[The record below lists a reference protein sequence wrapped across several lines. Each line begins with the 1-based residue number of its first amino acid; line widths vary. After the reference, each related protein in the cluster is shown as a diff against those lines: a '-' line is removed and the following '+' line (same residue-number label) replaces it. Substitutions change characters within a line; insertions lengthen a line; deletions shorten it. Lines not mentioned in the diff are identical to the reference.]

1 MSPPTTFEDGRFG
14 RVRSID
20 ADRGRVFI
28 DFTSGFST
36 WFVPDDLAEW
46 SPGDIGFITPSSSEK
61 VDPSFWKHG
70 HSVAEIRSVK
80 DQEVVVSID
89 GTLQSYAQRH
99 ADPFEV
105 GQVVRVEVDGELG
118 LVVSDE
124 PISAIRVEHSHDD
137 FDVADLMLDAT
148 ALDVTLEMV
157 GGSDAI
163 KRRARNLVRVALDP
177 DDRIGQVGV
186 NPVKG
191 LLFSGPS
198 GTGKTFLAMALAADA
213 GATFYDISGP
223 ALEGELVGQA
233 ERRLRDLFDH
243 AAVNRPAIL
252 FFDEIDSMFN
262 RRGEGSNQHTN
273 RLVGQFL
280 ARLDGIK
287 NFPQVLVIATTN
299 IPEALDPALLRPGRL
314 SHKLVFEV
322 PDEGDR
328 YLILQAQAKRA
339 KFAEGDVAPIDELV
353 AMTPGWT
360 AADLSAI
367 WTEAGVL
374 ASLDR
379 RTVLLA
385 EDLILAVGEVQRI
398 QTSSAAEEDEG

>member
-1 MSPPTTFEDGRFG
+1 MSTPSTFEDGRFG

-20 ADRGRVFI
+20 NDLGRVFI
-28 DFTSGFST
+28 DFASGFST
-36 WFVPDDLAEW
+36 WFVPDDLDEW

-61 VDPSFWKHG
+61 VDSSLWKHG
-70 HSVAEIRSVK
+70 RNVAEVRAVK
-80 DQEVVVSID
+80 GQEVVVSID
-89 GTLQSYAQRH
+89 GTLHSYTQR
-99 ADPFEV
+99 DPARFEV
-105 GQVVRVEVDGELG
+105 GQVVRVEIDGELG
-118 LVVSDE
+118 PVVSDE

-137 FDVADLMLDAT
+137 FDVADLMFDAT
-148 ALDVTLEMV
+148 ALDVTLDMV
-157 GGSDAI
+157 GGSDQI

-177 DDRIGQVGV
+177 EDRIGQIGV

-198 GTGKTFLAMALAADA
+198 GTGKTFLAKALAADA

-233 ERRLRDLFDH
+233 ERRLRNLFDH
-243 AAVNRPAIL
+243 AATNKPAIL
-252 FFDEIDSMFN
+252 FFDELDSMFS

-287 NFPQVLVIATTN
+287 AFPQVLVIATTN
-299 IPEALDPALLRPGRL
+299 IPQVLDAALLRPGRL

-322 PDEGDR
+322 PDESDR

-339 KFAEGDVAPIDELV
+339 KFANGDTAPIDQLV
-353 AMTPGWT
+353 EMTPGWT
-360 AADLSAI
+360 AADLGAI

-379 RTVLLA
+379 RRVLLGR
-385 EDLILAVGEVQRI
+385 DLVLAVGEVQRI
-398 QTSSAAEEDEG
+398 QTSTAAGEDEG